1 MLRFGVTLAAVLV
14 AIGGLLSL
22 LHPRQAEP
30 NYRHFHANAA
40 LSSIA
45 SIVHGAVHL
54 DPQSI
59 IQLGLLLL
67 IDVYKRQLLQLAD
80 WFDTPVIRAQRLSD
94 DPTDHTVH
102 SYYHWREQNVDF
114 ITLDNASAEM
124 FDPAQ
129 MKWIQDLIKMCIR
142 DRRSPA

>member
-22 LHPRQAEP
+22 RHPRQAEP
-30 NYRHFHANAA
+30 NYRHFHTNAA

-67 IDVYKRQLLQLAD
+67 IA
-80 WFDTPVIRAQRLSD
+80 TPVARVVFCVVGFGRQRDRLYVAISA
-94 DPTDHTVH
+94 TVLAILLY
-102 SYYHWREQNVDF
+102 S
-114 ITLDNASAEM
+114 
-124 FDPAQ
+124 
-129 MKWIQDLIKMCIR
+129 LIKAGR
-142 DRRSPA
+142 